1 MTSIRRLLALGLLA
15 AALPVAG
22 EEGVRPVPPF
32 RHERAVLPGAPGPNR
47 LDVDVSLLAGSEARS
62 GSGLLSDLRPH
73 DAAGREVPELLVPP
87 RRAEPEWLSATL
99 LPIAATKT
107 ASGFEADLGAL
118 RRVDRLRVSGIPA
131 PFLKRLR
138 LEGSGD
144 RARWTLLAEEGTL
157 FDLPEEGLAR
167 TVVAFPAGEHRFLRL
182 VWNDAKSGR
191 VPLPSRV
198 EARAAG
204 TGGAPEALRAEVP
217 FDRDGVGRVERLR
230 HVGVYAYR
238 RAFLERYLRMEPTP
252 AERAEQLEQLRVL
265 EHGHGIAVGLC
276 RTRQTG
282 IDTPEQYAAFVERW
296 RSRRAGG
303 G

>member
-62 GSGLLSDLRPH
+62 GSGLLSDLRLRA
-73 DAAGREVPELLVPP
+73 AAGRGVPYRPAPP
-87 RRAEPEWLSATL
+87 GRAEPEWLSARL

-217 FDRDGVGRVERLR
+217 FERR
-230 HVGVYAYR
+230 
-238 RAFLERYLRMEPTP
+238 ESEP
-252 AERAEQLEQLRVL
+252 
-265 EHGHGIAVGLC
+265 G
-276 RTRQTG
+276 
-282 IDTPEQYAAFVERW
+282 
-296 RSRRAGG
+296 
-303 G
+303 

>member
-1 MTSIRRLLALGLLA
+1 M
-15 AALPVAG
+15 
-22 EEGVRPVPPF
+22 
-32 RHERAVLPGAPGPNR
+32 
-47 LDVDVSLLAGSEARS
+47 
-62 GSGLLSDLRPH
+62 
-73 DAAGREVPELLVPP
+73 
-87 RRAEPEWLSATL
+87 
-99 LPIAATKT
+99 
-107 ASGFEADLGAL
+107 
-118 RRVDRLRVSGIPA
+118 SGIPA

-217 FDRDGVGRVERLR
+217 FERRESEPGRSRYLLRLPAAGLPISAFE
-230 HVGVYAYR
+230 VGVR
-238 RAFLERYLRMEPTP
+238 SGNVLRE
-252 AERAEQLEQLRVL
+252 ARVL
-265 EHGHGIAVGLC
+265 ESRLSAGRLVPYELG
-276 RTRQTG
+276 
-282 IDTPEQYAAFVERW
+282 AATLRRAEREDAAAAEMTISVVAPTEAELELLVEDAGNPPSS
-296 RSRRAGG
+296 SRR
-303 G
+303 